1 MSRRRTER
9 LVNLLLCLLSTRRY
23 LTAAQIAEIVPGY
36 EHDENDPKSHE
47 AFQRMFERDKG
58 ELRDLGVPLET
69 GTNSVFDTEPGYRVT
84 RGDYALPEVHLDP
97 EEAAAVGIAAR
108 LWHHAELSNA
118 ASSGLTKLRAGGVDV
133 ADGPPLGIEPVVSA
147 DPALTPMLGAIDV
160 RRAVKFGYRTPR
172 DGEARQRRLQPWGVV
187 SWRGRWY
194 VVGHDL
200 DRDATRCFRLS
211 RVVGAVSPFGPADAF
226 APPDGFD
233 LVAQVRAF
241 DPEPT
246 EQRAARV
253 RVRVGAA
260 AGLRRWAE
268 EVRPEEE
275 ERPELLEADVAP
287 ADVARRV
294 TVDDPDAPAAVGPP
308 PEPLDDEDDGC
319 GEPAPD
325 AKAAWDLVTLRYS
338 DPEAL
343 AVRLSGYGSAVV
355 VLSPPD
361 VRDAV
366 IRHLTRMAAGLPV
379 RRPPGGWDGHRTP
392 DGPGPARPGAAATSP
407 HPPASAV
414 SPRAPSRASAGA
426 RKESGR

>member
-23 LTAAQIAEIVPGY
+23 LTAAQIAAIVPGY
-36 EHDENDPKSHE
+36 EHEEEDPKSHE

-108 LWHHAELSNA
+108 LWHHAELSTA
-118 ASSGLTKLRAGGVDV
+118 ASSGLTKLRAGGVELV
-133 ADGPPLGIEPVVSA
+133 EGPPLGIEPVVNA

-160 RRAVKFGYRTPR
+160 RRAVKFQYRTPR
-172 DGEARQRRLQPWGVV
+172 DDQPRQRRLQPWGVV

-200 DRDATRCFRLS
+200 DRAATRCFRLS
-211 RVVGAVSPFGPADAF
+211 RVVGAVSPFGAADAF
-226 APPDGFD
+226 APPDD
-233 LVAQVRAF
+233 LNLLAQVQAF

-268 EVRPEEE
+268 DVRPEEHPH
-275 ERPELLEADVAP
+275 PELLDADVSRAGL
-287 ADVARRV
+287 DREV
-294 TVDDPDAPAAVGPP
+294 TVDDPAAPPALVPP
-308 PEPLDDEDDGC
+308 PAEDDADEC

-325 AKAAWDLVTLRYS
+325 AKAAWDVVTLRYS

-343 AVRLSGYGSAVV
+343 AVRLAGYGSAVV

-361 VRDAV
+361 VRQAV
-366 IRHLTRMAAGLPV
+366 IRHLSRMAADIPAP
-379 RRPPGGWDGHRTP
+379 RPPEIPGDRRRHPEIAHTP
-392 DGPGPARPGAAATSP
+392 AGP
-407 HPPASAV
+407 
-414 SPRAPSRASAGA
+414 
-426 RKESGR
+426 RKESAR